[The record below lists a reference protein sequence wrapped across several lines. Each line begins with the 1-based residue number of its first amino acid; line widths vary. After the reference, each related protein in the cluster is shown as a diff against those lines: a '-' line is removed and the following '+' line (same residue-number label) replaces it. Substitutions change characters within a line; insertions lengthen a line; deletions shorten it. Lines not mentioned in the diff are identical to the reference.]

1 MAWVLH
7 YIKKKSMIERVIMMR
22 LKYAVSVVMLL
33 LVILVLLVG
42 CSKNSLPVA
51 NLTTSSTSGMAPMEI
66 SFDASASVDEDGSI
80 VSYEWDFGDGSF
92 AADERTT
99 HTYDIPGVY
108 TVSLTVTDN
117 KEATASTAQTI
128 TITGNVVPVAGFT
141 ATPTQ
146 GEIPLEVTLDASAS
160 VDEDGSIVS
169 YEWDF
174 GDGESE
180 VGVKVS
186 HTYHEIG
193 EYMVRLIVIDDKN
206 GAGSAIETIQTTYTL
221 PVAMLAAMPVS
232 GIAPLKVE
240 FDGSASWDPYGYISS
255 FQWDFGDGD
264 SATGVG
270 AVHTYRNP
278 GNYTV
283 RVTVIDD
290 KGNVETATESIRVS
304 KPEVNE
310 VGEGVDNGYVRVSL
324 RGVREGRSKEGWCEP
339 DPGRIYVIADL
350 NVEALEDN
358 QDVSRSNFRLIQ
370 SDGSIQDEY
379 SMATCSLLHG
389 FEDGVLDKGQWI
401 DGEIAFEVWPTS
413 FYILEYESDKGK
425 ILRFRFEL

>member
-1 MAWVLH
+1 
-7 YIKKKSMIERVIMMR
+7 MIERVIMMR

-99 HTYDIPGVY
+99 HIYDIPGVY

-255 FQWDFGDGD
+255 FHWDFGDGE

-304 KPEVNE
+304 KLEVNE

-370 SDGSIQDEY
+370 SDGSIQNEY
-379 SMATCSLLHG
+379 SMATCSLLNG
-389 FEDGVLDKGQWI
+389 FEDGVLDEGQWI